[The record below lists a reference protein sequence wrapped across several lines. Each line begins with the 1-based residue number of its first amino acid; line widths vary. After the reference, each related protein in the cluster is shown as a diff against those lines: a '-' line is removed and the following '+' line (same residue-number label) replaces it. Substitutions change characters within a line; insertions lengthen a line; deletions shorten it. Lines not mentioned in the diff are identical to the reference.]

1 MGDAGFIAGVV
12 IGSAAAFGFVAACLY
27 SAYKAIRDHKR
38 IAEKQAQRR
47 EQQLLAISEQTAGV
61 PPPDIEEPPNRT
73 SRSLSTPGLLLE
85 QRRPS
90 AFAPPPQAMERRWT
104 RAGLEYRH
112 EGGVVHIHKTDDPDG
127 GDPSAGESTEDC
139 IMDSNI
145 PYKRHIDSSEP
156 PTSSPRGKTT
166 PGTKAKKLPAVPPPQ
181 VQIQVS
187 LTPQSD
193 ANGDTTQVEEVT
205 VTPKPVSVRTSG
217 DGSRTQT
224 VTEISSNEAGGNAG
238 KVKNA
243 ADWV

>member
-12 IGSAAAFGFVAACLY
+12 FGSAAAFGFVAACLY

-38 IAEKQAQRR
+38 IAEKQAEKR
-47 EQQLLAISEQTAGV
+47 EQQLLAISEQTATALS
-61 PPPDIEEPPNRT
+61 DTEEPPTRT

-112 EGGVVHIHKTDDPDG
+112 EGGVVHIHKSEDNAPDS
-127 GDPSAGESTEDC
+127 GDS
-139 IMDSNI
+139 DSNI
-145 PYKRHIDSSEP
+145 AYKRHHDSGEP
-156 PTSSPRGKTT
+156 PASPRGKST
-166 PGTKAKKLPAVPPPQ
+166 PGTKPKKLPCVPPPQ

-193 ANGDTTQVEEVT
+193 SNGDTTSVEEVT
-205 VTPKPVSVRTSG
+205 VTPKPVNVCTSG

-224 VTEISSNEAGGNAG
+224 VTEISSNEGSSNVTKTT
-238 KVKNA
+238 KVA

>member
-1 MGDAGFIAGVV
+1 M
-12 IGSAAAFGFVAACLY
+12 
-27 SAYKAIRDHKR
+27 R
-38 IAEKQAQRR
+38 IAKKQAEKR
-47 EQQLLAISEQTAGV
+47 EQQLLAISEQTAATA
-61 PPPDIEEPPNRT
+61 PPDIQEPPTRT

-112 EGGVVHIHKTDDPDG
+112 EGGVVHIHKTDDPDS
-127 GDPSAGESTEDC
+127 GDQSAADSAEDC
-139 IMDSNI
+139 NKESNI
-145 PYKRHIDSSEP
+145 PYKRHIDSGDP

-166 PGTKAKKLPAVPPPQ
+166 PGTKTKKLPAVPPPQ

-187 LTPQSD
+187 LTTQSD
-193 ANGDTTQVEEVT
+193 SNGDTTPIEEVT

-224 VTEISSNEAGGNAG
+224 ITEISSNEASGNAG
-238 KVKNA
+238 KAKDA